1 MTFCFGWK
9 APAIVPM
16 PAPYIICVFLLNICY
31 ISRHVCL
38 FVCLMIKILQ
48 ALGDIS
54 GVASVLHGLGISI

>member
-16 PAPYIICVFLLNICY
+16 PAPYIICVFLLNTCY
-31 ISRHVCL
+31 ISRH
-38 FVCLMIKILQ
+38 VCLMIKILQ